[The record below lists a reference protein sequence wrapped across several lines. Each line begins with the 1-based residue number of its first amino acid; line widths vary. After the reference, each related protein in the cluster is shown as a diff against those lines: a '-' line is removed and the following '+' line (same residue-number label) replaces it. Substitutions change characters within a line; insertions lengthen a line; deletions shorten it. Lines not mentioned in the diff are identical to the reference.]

1 MIINTFKS
9 VKHTKDFS
17 TIYINDWLNTIQ
29 IGTYSNKIQEIRP
42 HGKDSEYFK
51 TEKIKLPCVTYN
63 FLYNN
68 SRADHNIYASTQL
81 LFIDL
86 DSLSFELK
94 ESLKSKIF
102 ACYKSI
108 SGTGYHIIVKV
119 SNVPYNI
126 DSISFFDFTISIAN
140 DLGIQDLIDCNSI
153 KRSQCSIVSY
163 DPDLFFNEYS
173 ITYEFKKSYLY
184 LTNLS
189 INNNNNNTYVSVP
202 KVTFSNIHDVAN
214 VDNGFK
220 VNKDGWDYFECKIPF
235 KVKNG
240 SRQSFLSS
248 YCNNYIL
255 LNKHLNQQSVYKTM
269 LKVNQLGCINPL
281 TENEIYKIV
290 DYKFKNKETLKPI
303 MQKKKRKIVFAKNS
317 EYTLTEKKQIVSK
330 VVGEIRTENKLKQ
343 LQEIIFDWN
352 FEMYGKITQKKIYE
366 NFDIGKRFVKENYSK
381 FINKNK

>member
-1 MIINTFKS
+1 MIQTYKNITSPEVLRKINIT
-9 VKHTKDFS
+9 
-17 TIYINDWLNTIQ
+17 DWLNDIEVGTFSTQ
-29 IGTYSNKIQEIRP
+29 INKLRLLTKNS
-42 HGKDSEYFK
+42 KDFNI
-51 TEKIKLPCVTYN
+51 IKQSLPCCTYN
-63 FLYNN
+63 FYY
-68 SRADHNIYASTQL
+68 DTYKKDCNILHSTGF
-81 LFIDL
+81 LFIDV
-86 DSLSFELK
+86 DNLSIDINND
-94 ESLKSKIF
+94 LKSKVYAI
-102 ACYKSI
+102 YKSV
-108 SGTGYHIIVKV
+108 SNNGYHIIVKV
-119 SNVPYNI
+119 LNIPNNI
-126 DSISFFDFTISIAN
+126 DLISFNEFYKSICI
-140 DLGIQDLIDCNSI
+140 DLNIIDYIDYNAI
-153 KRSQCSIVSY
+153 RRSQFSIVSY
-163 DPDLFFNEYS
+163 DPELYYNEDC
-173 ITYEFKKSYLY
+173 IVYEFKKSYLS
-184 LTNLS
+184 LTNLT
-189 INNNNNNTYVSVP
+189 INDNNTYVSVP

-240 SRQSFLSS
+240 SRQAFLSS

-352 FEMYGKITQKKIYE
+352 FEIYGKITQKKIYE

-381 FINKNK
+381 FINKHK

>member
-1 MIINTFKS
+1 MIQTYKNITSPEVLRKINIT
-9 VKHTKDFS
+9 
-17 TIYINDWLNTIQ
+17 DWLNDIEVGTFSTQ
-29 IGTYSNKIQEIRP
+29 INNLRLLTKNS
-42 HGKDSEYFK
+42 KDFNI
-51 TEKIKLPCVTYN
+51 IKQSLPCCTYN
-63 FLYNN
+63 FYY
-68 SRADHNIYASTQL
+68 DTYKKDCNILHSTGF
-81 LFIDL
+81 LFIDV
-86 DSLSFELK
+86 DNLSIDINND
-94 ESLKSKIF
+94 LKSKVYAI
-102 ACYKSI
+102 YKSV
-108 SGTGYHIIVKV
+108 SNNGYHIIVKV
-119 SNVPYNI
+119 LNIPNNI
-126 DSISFFDFTISIAN
+126 DLISFNEFYKSICI
-140 DLGIQDLIDCNSI
+140 DLNIIDYIDYNAI
-153 KRSQCSIVSY
+153 RRSQFSIVSY
-163 DPDLFFNEYS
+163 DPDLYYNEDC
-173 ITYEFKKSYLY
+173 IVYEFKKSYLS
-184 LTNLS
+184 LTNLT
-189 INNNNNNTYVSVP
+189 INDNNTYVSVP

-240 SRQSFLSS
+240 SRQAFLSS

-381 FINKNK
+381 FINKHK

>member
-1 MIINTFKS
+1 MIQTYKNITSPEVLRKINIT
-9 VKHTKDFS
+9 
-17 TIYINDWLNTIQ
+17 DWLNDIEVGTFSTQ
-29 IGTYSNKIQEIRP
+29 INKLRLLTKNS
-42 HGKDSEYFK
+42 KDFNI
-51 TEKIKLPCVTYN
+51 IKQSLPCCTYN
-63 FLYNN
+63 FYY
-68 SRADHNIYASTQL
+68 DTYKKDCNILHSTGF
-81 LFIDL
+81 LFIDV
-86 DSLSFELK
+86 DNLSIDINND
-94 ESLKSKIF
+94 LKSKVYAI
-102 ACYKSI
+102 YKSV
-108 SGTGYHIIVKV
+108 SNNGYHIIVKV
-119 SNVPYNI
+119 LNIPNNI
-126 DSISFFDFTISIAN
+126 DLISFNEFYKSICI
-140 DLGIQDLIDCNSI
+140 DLNIIDYIDYNAI
-153 KRSQCSIVSY
+153 RRSQFSIVSY
-163 DPDLFFNEYS
+163 DPELYYNEDC
-173 ITYEFKKSYLY
+173 IVYEFKKSYLS
-184 LTNLS
+184 LTNLT
-189 INNNNNNTYVSVP
+189 INDNNTYVSVP